1 MNLLHVFDLKAKH
14 DIGDEYISGY
24 AQART
29 VKGLKEALGRQKT
42 ENCFKFE
49 DSLFYL
55 LRYRPSQSYVVRL
68 CL

>member
-14 DIGDEYISGY
+14 DLGDEYISGY
-24 AQART
+24 VQTRA
-29 VKGLKEALGRQKT
+29 VKALKETLRRQKT
-42 ENCFKFE
+42 ENCFKSE

-68 CL
+68 